1 MMDELESSTTSII
14 PKSAKL
20 PNPGMESSDNS
31 SFVKVTNE
39 EKEYRVEVLSQIIEE
54 AKMRNEI
61 INENYLLYKMHLKG
75 IQNYNR
81 SKLYQDRLSLD
92 SQNNY
97 IRNFLPRYSKYQE
110 DINNELDKIREE
122 CIALSREEII
132 ITKTH
137 IRETAEGTFT
147 TEITERGSPKLKA
160 ELLKIRAKVAEL
172 KQKHSEG
179 QNINISAVIV
189 QRELAEK
196 RMQIEKL
203 QEENSTL
210 QSGDRE
216 VQRD

>member
-1 MMDELESSTTSII
+1 MDELEPPTSII

-20 PNPGMESSDNS
+20 PNLGMKSSGNS
-31 SFVKVTNE
+31 SLESREDSQSQIT
-39 EKEYRVEVLSQIIEE
+39 YRQNVLSQIIEH
-54 AKMRNEI
+54 AKTKNDI
-61 INENYLLYKMHLKG
+61 INENYILYKMQLAG
-75 IQNYNR
+75 IKNYTRN
-81 SKLYQDRLSLD
+81 KLYKDRLSLD

-110 DINNELDKIREE
+110 DINNELDEIREE

-137 IRETAEGTFT
+137 IRETADGTFT

-203 QEENSTL
+203 QEEKKFLNQL
-210 QSGDRE
+210 KQ
-216 VQRD
+216 